1 MRLFDLKTITF
12 ATAGIVI
19 VATLTVLGWFS
30 TPNALPVTETAPP
43 KPSVT
48 VPPSPTTAAYST
60 PTPTGT
66 YTPTPTF
73 NNLPSP
79 TNTHTPTV
87 TATLTSTEIKIE
99 AGEVFIVGA
108 LRRDEQIKLYETSL
122 GFIGRTT
129 EMSTQIG
136 EQINGI
142 GYGSPTNI
150 CGPLSISILQS
161 AGLLPTEG
169 LIPFDFWLLNPLMTK
184 DRALLNR
191 VFPPDKFIHADI
203 TTSIKELD
211 LSGFSLLPGDFL
223 YIRHGSGGNFDHMMV
238 VTRVDS
244 KGRPYSVT
252 NFNNGQGY
260 IIDEV
265 LLYDIDDSAAG
276 IFRKWTSRREAAEG
290 ATGYGGFEL
299 WRPRGQQ

>member
-1 MRLFDLKTITF
+1 MRLFDLKTIIY
-12 ATAGIVI
+12 AAVGIVI
-19 VATLTVLGWFS
+19 VAALTVAGWFS
-30 TPNALPVTETAPP
+30 IPYSPPATEITPLT
-43 KPSVT
+43 PST
-48 VPPSPTTAAYST
+48 TPQPTSTSAIVSESTHT
-60 PTPTGT
+60 PT
-66 YTPTPTF
+66 YTFTPTF

-108 LRRDEQIKLYETSL
+108 LLRDEQIKLYETSL
-122 GFIGRTT
+122 GYIGETT
-129 EMSTQIG
+129 ELSTQIG

-169 LIPFDFWLLNPLMTK
+169 LVPFDFWLLNPLMTK
-184 DRALLNR
+184 DRALLNS
-191 VFPPDKFIHADI
+191 VFPPEKFIHVDI
-203 TTSIKELD
+203 ATSIRELE
-211 LSGFSLLPGDFL
+211 LSSFSLLPGDFL

-238 VTRVDS
+238 VTRVDRV
-244 KGRPYSVT
+244 GRPYSVT

-260 IIDEV
+260 IINEV
-265 LLYDIDDSAAG
+265 MLYDMDNPTAG

-299 WRPRGQQ
+299 WRPRGQ